1 MSTAINLD
9 SRGNPLMMAD
19 RPSAKQAPA
28 PPPPSSRPATVSVQ
42 EWARRQDA
50 VREAAREFEPLAD
63 QDVRERLRGVTSKS
77 LSSAEVAR
85 FRVDARH
92 QHVNDLVD
100 VLDQAERGRLRARRT
115 VRLSAPRGYVRRS
128 LSNLAPHE
136 AADVRSR
143 LEARGW
149 EPHQLAKLDDRLPRS
164 EPDVN
169 AVMDPLL
176 STDVLDEP
184 DHSYDD
190 ALLPSEI
197 VGEIIRPLTEALARV
212 QAPTITVAPAVDR
225 RVREMI
231 PTRDPVTQ
239 LITGIRIVEVEADA
253 G

>member
-1 MSTAINLD
+1 MTAIDLD
-9 SRGNPLMMAD
+9 TRGNPLMMAD
-19 RPSAKQAPA
+19 RPSAKPV
-28 PPPPSSRPATVSVQ
+28 PTPSPPSSRPATVSVQ

-63 QDVRERLRGVTSKS
+63 QDVRERLRGVTSKP
-77 LSSAEVAR
+77 LTSAEVTR

-100 VLDQAERGRLRARRT
+100 VLDQAERGKLRARRT

-136 AADVRSR
+136 SADVRSR

-149 EPHQLAKLDDRLPRS
+149 EPHQLARLDDRMPQPS
-164 EPDVN
+164 QNVN

-176 STDVLDEP
+176 STDALDEP
-184 DHSYDD
+184 DHDD

-197 VGEIIRPLTEALARV
+197 VGEIIRPLTEALSRV
-212 QAPTITVAPAVDR
+212 QAPVVTVTPAVDR

-239 LITGIRIVEVEADA
+239 LITGIRIVEVEADDA